1 MTYIVSQNENLAD
14 LKKLRE
20 VFMRFDSSG
29 DGLLELK
36 EISEGLKQV
45 FGHVKGS
52 MKIFEDIVNSLDK
65 NANGLIDYTEF
76 ITAAAD
82 KTSMLCEKNLKFAF

>member
-1 MTYIVSQNENLAD
+1 
-14 LKKLRE
+14 
-20 VFMRFDSSG
+20 
-29 DGLLELK
+29 
-36 EISEGLKQV
+36 
-45 FGHVKGS
+45 

-82 KTSMLCEKNLKFAF
+82 KTKMLCEKNLKFAFNMMDKD